1 MKKLAATLFG
11 ASLIV
16 MAGAAVA
23 GPLVDQSLTYD
34 RDLRAQA
41 QHATPQHCLPANGAQ
56 IMGGFA
62 ASDNSLD
69 AITGQPCGHR

>member
-11 ASLIV
+11 ASLLV

-23 GPLVDQSLTYD
+23 GPLVDQSLSYD

-41 QHATPQHCLPANGAQ
+41 EHATQQHCLPANGAQ

-62 ASDNSLD
+62 ASGDALD
-69 AITGQPCGHR
+69 AVTGQPCGHR